1 MADNNKHLTPV
12 WIVYVD
18 GKRLDTDHEG
28 ALKKIVVDDKL
39 NDVGMATL
47 LFDTS
52 YTKVRQ
58 TGTFSLESEV
68 SIHLGYKDD
77 CEQVFVGDVT
87 EFIPEFNEYG
97 HEQLKV
103 VCKNCLYKL
112 QNAHRALSFES
123 KLLSDVL
130 KERLDVYKIKSDID
144 SFGTTKNYF
153 VESQITDFDFI
164 MESASKYGKTVYA
177 YDSKVYIKDEVTISN
192 DEVILEWG
200 KSLIYFKGKE
210 SLKNQLT
217 SCTFVGWDIKKCE
230 AITGTATLSDIS
242 LKVGG
247 SKTWEKNSKGADGVW
262 ETTIIEND
270 LFDNEDAKNR
280 AKGYLQNLSMTYQ
293 TGECKCEGNYRIH
306 PGMRVS
312 VKYVG
317 DYYSGEYIAN
327 HVIHEFSVYGG
338 FTTTVYAKRNMTE
351 GKETAVSAID
361 EERAETKFVKEESTL
376 GNSGYISH
384 ENQNEIEIK
393 SETKSESDDELGT
406 QEVEKNP
413 SIFNLHWEDENGKTI
428 TKALVGDEVYLCTDV
443 KDIDDWKN
451 AKIKIVEKDDD
462 GNNDDI
468 DSVSGKVQDSKIKTK
483 WKVIYTE
490 DDDDSNS
497 QQEKEEKGYT
507 LPEYVF
513 TVECDGVES
522 DESGKLDVMGWIK
535 TQFINKY
542 NKKPLSNMNFVIKAS
557 NGDELKGKT
566 DKDGNVDIKE
576 IKFWSYSIN
585 FEDF

>member
-1 MADNNKHLTPV
+1 MILTNKHLTPV

-112 QNAHRALSFES
+112 QNAHRALSFDS

-200 KSLIYFKGKE
+200 KSLIYFRGKE

-230 AITGTATLSDIS
+230 AITGTSTLSDIS

-247 SKTWEKNSKGADGVW
+247 SKTWEKNSKSADGVW
-262 ETTIIEND
+262 ESTIIEND
-270 LFDNEDAKNR
+270 LFDNEDAQNR

-338 FTTTVYAKRNMTE
+338 FTTTVYVKRNMTE
-351 GKETAVSAID
+351 GKETSVSAID
-361 EERAETKFVKEESTL
+361 EERAEAKFVKEESTS
-376 GNSGYISH
+376 GNAEYKTS
-384 ENQNEIEIK
+384 EKQNNE
-393 SETKSESDDELGT
+393 SEK

-428 TKALVGDEVYLCTDV
+428 TKALVGDEVYLCADV
-443 KDIDDWKN
+443 KDIDDGKN

-462 GNNDDI
+462 GNDDE
-468 DSVSGKVQDSKIKTK
+468 VTTLTAKVQNGKIEYK

-507 LPEYVF
+507 LPEYAF
-513 TVECDGVES
+513 IVECAGVES
-522 DESGKLDVMGWIK
+522 DESGQLDVRSWVDFTFTK
-535 TQFINKY
+535 NEVKFLK
-542 NKKPLSNMNFVIKAS
+542 NFKFYLYS
-557 NGDELKGKT
+557 DSDNWKSDEITIMDEKISF
-566 DKDGNVDIKE
+566 KDIPIFYKQNDCKLGVKL
-576 IKFWSYSIN
+576 
-585 FEDF
+585 

>member
-1 MADNNKHLTPV
+1 MGENSNKHLTPV

-28 ALKKIVVDDKL
+28 ALQKIIVDDKL
-39 NDVGMATL
+39 NDVGVATL
-47 LFDTS
+47 EFDTS

-77 CEQVFVGDVT
+77 CEQVFVGEVT
-87 EFIPEFNEYG
+87 EFIPEFKEYG

-130 KERLDVYKIKSDID
+130 KERLDIYKIKSDID
-144 SFGTTKNYF
+144 SFGTTKKYF
-153 VESQITDFDFI
+153 VSSQVTDFDFL
-164 MESASKYGKTVYA
+164 MESANAYGKTVYA

-192 DEVILEWG
+192 EDVVLEWG
-200 KSLIYFKGKE
+200 KSLVYFRGKE
-210 SLKNQLT
+210 NLKNQLS
-217 SCTFVGWDIKKCE
+217 SCTFIGWDIKKCE
-230 AITGTATLSDIS
+230 AIIGTATLSDLP
-242 LKVGG
+242 LKIGG
-247 SKTWEKNSKGADGVW
+247 SKTWEKNSNGANGVW
-262 ETTIIEND
+262 ETTILEND

-280 AKGYLQNLSMTYQ
+280 AKGYLQNISMEYQ
-293 TGECKCEGNYRIH
+293 IGECKCEGNYRIH

-338 FTTTVYAKRNMTE
+338 YTTKVYVKRNMTE
-351 GKETAVSAID
+351 GKETSISAID
-361 EERAETKFVKEESTL
+361 AERAEAKFVKEESTS
-376 GNSGYISH
+376 GNAEYKTS
-384 ENQNEIEIK
+384 EKQNNE
-393 SETKSESDDELGT
+393 SEK

-428 TKALVGDEVYLCTDV
+428 TKALVGDEVYLCADV
-443 KDIDDWKN
+443 KDIDDGKN

-462 GNNDDI
+462 GNDDE
-468 DSVSGKVQDSKIKTK
+468 VTTLTAKVQNGKIRTK
-483 WKVIYTE
+483 WKVLYTE
-490 DDDDSNS
+490 DNDDSNS
-497 QQEKEEKGYT
+497 QQEKDEKGYT

-513 TVECDGVES
+513 TVDCDGVES
-522 DESGKLDVMGWIK
+522 DESGQLDVMGWIK
-535 TQFINKY
+535 TQLINKRTKEILK
-542 NKKPLSNMNFVIKAS
+542 NRNFKLK
-557 NGDELKGKT
+557 DENNNIIESGKT
-566 DKDGNVDIKE
+566 DSDGYIYVKDIKIGNYKIVLE
-576 IKFWSYSIN
+576 V
-585 FEDF
+585 

>member
-1 MADNNKHLTPV
+1 M
-12 WIVYVD
+12 
-18 GKRLDTDHEG
+18 E
-28 ALKKIVVDDKL
+28 
-39 NDVGMATL
+39 
-47 LFDTS
+47 FDTS

-77 CEQVFVGDVT
+77 CEQVFVGEVT
-87 EFIPEFNEYG
+87 EFIPEFKEYG

-130 KERLDVYKIKSDID
+130 KERLDIYKIKSDID
-144 SFGTTKNYF
+144 SFGTTKKYF
-153 VESQITDFDFI
+153 VSSQVTDFDFL
-164 MESASKYGKTVYA
+164 MESANAYGKTVYA

-192 DEVILEWG
+192 EDVVLEWG
-200 KSLIYFKGKE
+200 KSLVYFRGKE
-210 SLKNQLT
+210 NLKNQL
-217 SCTFVGWDIKKCE
+217 SICTFIGWDIKKCE
-230 AITGTATLSDIS
+230 AITGTATLSDLP
-242 LKVGG
+242 LKIGG

-262 ETTIIEND
+262 ESTIIEND
-270 LFDNEDAKNR
+270 LFDNEDSKNR
-280 AKGYLQNLSMTYQ
+280 AKGYLQNISMEYQ

-338 FTTTVYAKRNMTE
+338 YTTKVYVKRNMTE
-351 GKETAVSAID
+351 GKETSISAID
-361 EERAETKFVKEESTL
+361 AERAEAKFVKEESTS
-376 GNSGYISH
+376 GNAGYKTS
-384 ENQNEIEIK
+384 EKQNNE
-393 SETKSESDDELGT
+393 SEK

-428 TKALVGDEVYLCTDV
+428 TKALVGDEVYLCADV
-443 KDIDDWKN
+443 KDIDDGKN

-462 GNNDDI
+462 GNDDE
-468 DSVSGKVQDSKIKTK
+468 VTNLTAKVQNGKIRTK
-483 WKVIYTE
+483 WKVLYTE
-490 DDDDSNS
+490 DNDDSNS
-497 QQEKEEKGYT
+497 QQEKDEKGYT

-513 TVECDGVES
+513 TVDCDGVER
-522 DESGKLDVMGWIK
+522 DESAKLDVMGGLKVQLKDKNANTLFKNAKVSLKMNDSIYK
-535 TQFINKY
+535 T
-542 NKKPLSNMNFVIKAS
+542 L
-557 NGDELKGKT
+557 KT
-566 DKDGNVDIKE
+566 DENGYFELIE
-576 IKFWSYSIN
+576 IPIGKYEIVLEN
-585 FEDF
+585 

>member
-1 MADNNKHLTPV
+1 MGENGNKHLTPV

-28 ALKKIVVDDKL
+28 ALQKIIVDDKL
-39 NDVGMATL
+39 NDVGVATL
-47 LFDTS
+47 EFDTS

-77 CEQVFVGDVT
+77 CEQVFVGEVT
-87 EFIPEFNEYG
+87 EFIPEFKEYG

-130 KERLDVYKIKSDID
+130 KERLDIYKIKSDID
-144 SFGTTKNYF
+144 SFGTTKKYF
-153 VESQITDFDFI
+153 VSSQVTDFDFL
-164 MESASKYGKTVYA
+164 MESANAYGKTVYA

-192 DEVILEWG
+192 EDVVLEWG
-200 KSLIYFKGKE
+200 KSLVYFRGKE
-210 SLKNQLT
+210 NLKNQLS
-217 SCTFVGWDIKKCE
+217 SCTFTGWDIKKCE
-230 AITGTATLSDIS
+230 AITGTATLSDLS
-242 LKVGG
+242 LKIGG
-247 SKTWEKNSKGADGVW
+247 SKTWEKNSNGANGVW
-262 ETTIIEND
+262 ETTILEND

-280 AKGYLQNLSMTYQ
+280 AKGYLQNISMEYQ

-338 FTTTVYAKRNMTE
+338 YTTKVYVKRNMTE
-351 GKETAVSAID
+351 GKETSISAID
-361 EERAETKFVKEESTL
+361 AERAEAKFVKEESTS
-376 GNSGYISH
+376 GNAGYKTS
-384 ENQNEIEIK
+384 EKQNNE
-393 SETKSESDDELGT
+393 SEK

-428 TKALVGDEVYLCTDV
+428 TKALVGDEVYLCADV
-443 KDIDDWKN
+443 KDIDDGKN

-462 GNNDDI
+462 GNNDEVK
-468 DSVSGKVQDSKIKTK
+468 SLSTKVQNGKIRTK
-483 WKVIYTE
+483 WKVLYTE
-490 DDDDSNS
+490 DNDDSNS
-497 QQEKEEKGYT
+497 QQEKDEKGYT

-513 TVECDGVES
+513 TVDCDGVER
-522 DESGKLDVMGWIK
+522 DESAKLDVMGGLKVQLKDKNANTLFKNAKVSLKMNDSIYK
-535 TQFINKY
+535 T
-542 NKKPLSNMNFVIKAS
+542 L
-557 NGDELKGKT
+557 KT
-566 DKDGNVDIKE
+566 DENGYFELIE
-576 IKFWSYSIN
+576 IPIGKYEIVLEN
-585 FEDF
+585 